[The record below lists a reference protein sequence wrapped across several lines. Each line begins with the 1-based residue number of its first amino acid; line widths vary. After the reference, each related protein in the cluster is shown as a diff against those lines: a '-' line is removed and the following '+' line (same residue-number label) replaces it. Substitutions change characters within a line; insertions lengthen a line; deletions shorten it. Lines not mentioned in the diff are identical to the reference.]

1 MFTSHR
7 RRFGSSRSL
16 TTSLA
21 LAASIA
27 LTVAPLA
34 NAQSTARANGTI
46 AVSSLGTTNTAP
58 GSVAG
63 SLEAVGSLTRA
74 TYDEYVALGDSYA
87 AFGDQSQS
95 AGGPAQCAR
104 SLTNYPTVLDADP
117 RVGELTDVT
126 CGGAIIPSLTGSQH
140 EGVPAQ
146 LNAIDADT
154 DLVTLSIGGND
165 VGFGKIVNCITKQA
179 PYTATPSCRVTL
191 DDDITAAI
199 DNVFGAGAEEDV
211 PVATKVDTIYA
222 LIAERS
228 PGATVVATQ
237 YLPLM
242 PAEGE
247 SCAFTERLVPDDVK
261 WAREVTAKI
270 NAAVDAAA
278 RRNNHIS
285 VLPVDPTVDRSA
297 CGDAD
302 ERWTDFLG
310 GAPTGAYP
318 MHPTAL
324 GQEAMASAIAAAI

>member
-1 MFTSHR
+1 MLTTPR
-7 RRFGSSRSL
+7 RRFAGSRTL

-21 LAASIA
+21 LAASVV
-27 LTVAPLA
+27 LTAAPVAG
-34 NAQSTARANGTI
+34 AQSTTQADGTI
-46 AVSSLGTTNTAP
+46 ALGSLGS
-58 GSVAG
+58 SVGTPVSASG
-63 SLEAVGSLTRA
+63 SLGSLSTPA
-74 TYDEYVALGDSYA
+74 YADYVALGDSYA
-87 AFGDQSQS
+87 AFGDQTEPVVTD
-95 AGGPAQCAR
+95 GPAARCGR
-104 SLTNYPTVLDADP
+104 SLTNYPNVLDVNPA
-117 RVGELTDVT
+117 VGELVDVT
-126 CGGAIIPSLTGSQH
+126 CGGAIIPSLTGFQYD
-140 EGVPAQ
+140 GVPAQ
-146 LNAIDADT
+146 LNALDAGT

-165 VGFGKIVNCITKQA
+165 VGFGTIVNCITKQDD
-179 PYTATPSCRVTL
+179 YATVPSCREEL
-191 DDDITAAI
+191 DDEITAAI
-199 DNVFGAGAEEDV
+199 DSVFGAGTEGDV

-222 LIAERS
+222 LIANRS

-278 RRNNHIS
+278 VRNGHVS

-297 CGDAD
+297 CGAAD

-324 GQEAMASAIAAAI
+324 GQQAMADAIAAAI